1 MSRWREQKSAVLEE
15 TLSTDQV
22 GSWSRS
28 RRRLWRKGETGGH
41 RQHLS
46 ASP

>member
-1 MSRWREQKSAVLEE
+1 MSRWREQESAVLEE
-15 TLSTDQV
+15 TLNTGQV
-22 GSWSRS
+22 SYWSRS
-28 RRRLWRKGETGGH
+28 RQRLWRKGETGGH